1 MDMNKS
7 KQVIKVEVGASSA
20 KYGLWVAIISMV
32 IIGGF
37 SALSNLIHG

>member
-1 MDMNKS
+1 MERVKTFFEY
-7 KQVIKVEVGASSA
+7 KAGATSA
-20 KYGLWVAIISMV
+20 KYGLWVAIIAMV

>member
-1 MDMNKS
+1 MGRI
-7 KQVIKVEVGASSA
+7 QTFFEYEVGSSSV
-20 KYGLWVAIISMV
+20 KYGLWVAIIAMV

>member
-1 MDMNKS
+1 MKRS
-7 KQVIKVEVGASSA
+7 RQILAIEAGATSA
-20 KYGLWVAIISMV
+20 KYGLWVAIISIV